1 MKIALI
7 DDHKIILEGYK
18 AILILKKIE
27 VEENIDLLSSLSCAY
42 EYVLEQ
48 SKKMKSID

>member
-27 VEENIDLLSSLSCAY
+27 TIYLQRL
-42 EYVLEQ
+42 
-48 SKKMKSID
+48 